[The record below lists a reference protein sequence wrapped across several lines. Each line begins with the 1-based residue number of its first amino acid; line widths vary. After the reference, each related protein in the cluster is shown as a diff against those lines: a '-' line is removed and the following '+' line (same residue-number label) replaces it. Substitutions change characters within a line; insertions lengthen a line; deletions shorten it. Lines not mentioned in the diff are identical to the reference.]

1 MSFTDAIVKRTSNV
15 KKYIMEENYRK
26 KIYIYAHRKRERRVI
41 STVEVKV
48 ARPPVS
54 IFSCAHVELASGVG
68 NFTH

>member
-41 STVEVKV
+41 STVKVKV

-68 NFTH
+68 NFAR